1 MHRICSY
8 VAMFSPSL
16 ADYFIQKYSEE
27 NDIVLDTFSGRGTTL
42 LQSRLLNRETYA
54 IDLNPFAYVLSRAK
68 SQSFK
73 LNEVLI
79 RIKYW
84 EEKYCKD
91 KKIYFSNW

>member
-8 VAMFSPSL
+8 VAMFSPTL
-16 ADYFIQKYSEE
+16 ANFFLKRYSDE

-42 LQSRLLNRETYA
+42 LEARLLDRQSYA

-73 LNEVLI
+73 IESVLK
-79 RIKYW
+79 RI
-84 EEKYCKD
+84 
-91 KKIYFSNW
+91 NH